1 MKFTLEIPFD
11 LAIKLKN
18 SGLDP
23 LEILE
28 NRVQNIGT
36 MPTKPDTPEHT
47 EFLAKLLSHGPV
59 TASVVLQHAKREGVS
74 RRALD
79 AAKNAMGVRTV
90 KHGFQGAWVWSLP
103 DDSPHSRITS
113 KKRAAS
119 ILLELYGGYDT
130 IELLEVYQGTEARG
144 VTKDAVDAAIEFLN
158 WSTRAEGGTIYL
170 QTHNLC

>member
-28 NRVQNIGT
+28 NRVQNTSGAGVKT
-36 MPTKPDTPEHT
+36 GPPEHT

-59 TASVVLQHAKREGVS
+59 TASVVLQHAKREGIS

-79 AAKNAMGVRTV
+79 AAKNAMGVRTE
-90 KHGFQGAWVWSLP
+90 KTGFQGAWVWSLP
-103 DDSPHSRITS
+103 DDSAHSRITS

-119 ILLELYGGYDT
+119 ILLELYSGYDT
-130 IELLEVYQGTEARG
+130 LDLLEVYRETEARG
-144 VTKDAVDAAIEFLN
+144 VTKDAVNAAIEFLN